1 MANETMTLG
10 EALTVRADTQQR
22 LVELRTRLLAS
33 AKVQEGEAPPE
44 QPDVLLADFEQAAER
59 LRTLIS
65 RINSTNLTA
74 TTADGETLTDALA
87 RRDVLALRY
96 AVHRE
101 LAVAAAEQPERYS
114 LREIKLKPTVDVAVL
129 RGTVDE
135 LARERRELDVA
146 LQGRTGQTPS
156 PSESG
161 GRGESP
167 WGVHQGGSS
176 PKSCNHAMVR
186 AG

>member
-44 QPDVLLADFEQAAER
+44 QPDVLLAEFEQAAER

-65 RINSTNLTA
+65 RINRTNLTA
-74 TTADGETLTDALA
+74 TTANGETLTDALA

-96 AVHRE
+96 TVHRE

-129 RGTVDE
+129 RRTVDE

-146 LQGRTGQTPS
+146 LQAANWANALA
-156 PSESG
+156 E
-161 GRGESP
+161 
-167 WGVHQGGSS
+167 
-176 PKSCNHAMVR
+176 
-186 AG
+186 